1 MLYCYYYYYFY
12 SYWTTTGTKEEAKN
26 TVDGF

>member
-1 MLYCYYYYYFY
+1 MLYYYYYYYFY
-12 SYWTTTGTKEEAKN
+12 SYWITTGTKEEAKN

>member
-1 MLYCYYYYYFY
+1 MLYYCYYYYFY
-12 SYWTTTGTKEEAKN
+12 SYWITTGTKEEAH

>member
-12 SYWTTTGTKEEAKN
+12 SYWITTGTKEEAKN